1 MKNAEIRAF
10 SYPYFPV
17 FEQILR
23 FSDMEKGGYDFDS
36 VNFDLENTGQR
47 NPVFRHILRT
57 AFLCRIF
64 IMV

>member
-47 NPVFRHILRT
+47 NPVLVFCVE
-57 AFLCRIF
+57 FL
-64 IMV
+64 